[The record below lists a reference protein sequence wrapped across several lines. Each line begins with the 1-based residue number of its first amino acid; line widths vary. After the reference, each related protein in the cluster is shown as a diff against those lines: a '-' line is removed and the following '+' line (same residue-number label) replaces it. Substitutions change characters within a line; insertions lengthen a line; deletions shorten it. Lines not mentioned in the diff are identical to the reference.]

1 MMPSPIMASD
11 TGTAGLPLEPSVEV
25 NSEDAVA
32 PSHIMNATE
41 PIANTSDSPPTSLT
55 NVTSTATAHPDDSES
70 TVPSHLPAIF
80 EPFLSGSVSNM
91 NEEALKTKLLEILT
105 PFGVRRLVNAA
116 GTCNNKNPETKS
128 LFPHRYFTWVCG
140 TCDKDVAQKSD
151 EENGCC
157 GLNIHCCIRDSK
169 DDDEPHI
176 FIKNFK
182 LPFQSRHLQVSAE
195 VWNENDH
202 VIKNEDELTPTKIK
216 LLKSLGTS
224 RVPATKAREIMQA
237 QYEGVRVSDQCMYR
251 MFKKGRN
258 EKFGALESESMT
270 ILFSCGHKLREF
282 NDKYG
287 LGGKFETILSICP
300 TWRLSLLRT
309 MLTIHFMVFCSHQ
322 RRHFVSMPTN
332 STK

>member
-128 LFPHRYFTWVCG
+128 LFPH
-140 TCDKDVAQKSD
+140 
-151 EENGCC
+151 
-157 GLNIHCCIRDSK
+157 
-169 DDDEPHI
+169 
-176 FIKNFK
+176 
-182 LPFQSRHLQVSAE
+182 
-195 VWNENDH
+195 
-202 VIKNEDELTPTKIK
+202 
-216 LLKSLGTS
+216 
-224 RVPATKAREIMQA
+224 
-237 QYEGVRVSDQCMYR
+237 
-251 MFKKGRN
+251 
-258 EKFGALESESMT
+258 
-270 ILFSCGHKLREF
+270 
-282 NDKYG
+282 
-287 LGGKFETILSICP
+287 
-300 TWRLSLLRT
+300 
-309 MLTIHFMVFCSHQ
+309 
-322 RRHFVSMPTN
+322 
-332 STK
+332 